1 MRFIAGALIA
11 SLLAGCG
18 PVARAG
24 IAVAPEPS
32 VVDLSSLK
40 PWTPTG
46 QAGRVHTGPSLS
58 MLPYPNSA
66 SVQRRLLGR
75 AFEVEEEREFAPPAL
90 QRLGAFGYALSDG
103 AQAQLETIM
112 PSPVMAAYRAALVG
126 KVAPVE
132 ASDIAA
138 LIPPEFPLSE
148 SVAYD
153 VSTSRYFSMSIADS
167 KLITSKDAAEWHE
180 VTLAGDG
187 RPMGLAIDAD
197 RRLLW
202 ITMGR
207 YGEEA
212 EAFIGLVA
220 VDIDTLAEV
229 QRIPVA
235 ATSLHDVTV
244 GADGSVF
251 ASDSLGGGIYRLA
264 AGAGTV
270 ERLDEELT
278 FRSPQGIALHPSG
291 EYAYVSDYSYGL
303 ALFDLKSRQAY
314 RIDGPENLV
323 LDGVDGLFLHEEH
336 GLVAIQ
342 NGVSPHRI
350 MAFALST
357 DGTRITR
364 AEVLER
370 AHREWGEPTS
380 GQLVDG
386 ALLYISNPQW
396 DRFDEDGAL
405 KGDAPLQANIVRRL
419 AL

>member
-24 IAVAPEPS
+24 IVVAPEPS
-32 VVDLSSLK
+32 VVDLSILE

-46 QAGRVHTGPSLS
+46 QAGRVHTGPGLS

-75 AFEVEEEREFAPPAL
+75 AFEVEEERVFAQPAL
-90 QRLGAFGYALSDG
+90 QRLGAFGFALSDG

-112 PSPVMAAYRAALVG
+112 PGPVMAAYRAALVG

-148 SVAYD
+148 SIAYD

-167 KLITSKDAAEWHE
+167 TLITSQDAAEWHE
-180 VTLAGDG
+180 VALAGGG
-187 RPMGLAIDAD
+187 RPMGLAIDAS

-202 ITMGR
+202 VTMGR
-207 YGEEA
+207 MGEEA
-212 EAFIGLVA
+212 DAFVGLVA
-220 VDIDTLAEV
+220 VDIDTLAEAR
-229 QRIPVA
+229 RIPAA
-235 ATSLHDVTV
+235 ATSLNDVTV
-244 GADGSVF
+244 AADGSVF
-251 ASDSLGGGIYRLA
+251 ASDSLGGGIYRFA
-264 AGAGTV
+264 TGAETV

-291 EYAYVSDYSYGL
+291 RYAYISDYSYGL
-303 ALFDLKSRQAY
+303 ALFALESRLAY
-314 RIDGPENLV
+314 RIDGPENLM

-336 GLVAIQ
+336 GLIAIQ

-350 MAFALST
+350 MAFTLST

-364 AEVLER
+364 ATTLER
-370 AHREWGEPTS
+370 AHGEWGEPTT
-380 GQLVDG
+380 GQLVNG

-396 DRFDEDGAL
+396 DRFDENGL
-405 KGDAPLQANIVRRL
+405 LQGDAPLQANIVRRL
-419 AL
+419 PL